1 MTNLEVGQ
9 KQRTRDFA
17 QFLAGQAGTFLVSRP
32 GTTLIVVCQDGYSI
46 KSVRS
51 TGTDYP
57 SIPLGGSTIN
67 DIWEVEKLTSA
78 TEIPANDQGELS
90 HSATGGQRGQQQS
103 R

>member
-17 QFLAGQAGTFLVSRP
+17 QLLAGQAGTFLVSRP
-32 GTTLIVVCQDGYSI
+32 GTTLIVVCQEGYSI
-46 KSVRS
+46 KSVRA

-57 SIPLGGSTIN
+57 SIPLGGSSYDT
-67 DIWEVEKLTSA
+67 WEVEKLTNA
-78 TEIPANDQGELS
+78 TEIPASDQGELS
-90 HSATGGQRGQQQS
+90 HSATGGQRGQQS